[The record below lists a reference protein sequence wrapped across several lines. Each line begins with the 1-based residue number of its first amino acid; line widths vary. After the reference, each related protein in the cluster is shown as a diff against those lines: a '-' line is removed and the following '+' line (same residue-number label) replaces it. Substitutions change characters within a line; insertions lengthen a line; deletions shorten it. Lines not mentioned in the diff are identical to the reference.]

1 MASLR
6 CGATL
11 HVSGANYLS
20 TIVWSDGRSAED
32 GSTSDMPCH
41 VEEEGTGW
49 PCLPD
54 FGWCGE
60 LVDGRVVTF
69 SGTTLSCVSETRI
82 RGIRYSVQL

>member
-41 VEEEGTGW
+41 VEEEGLAGHAYQI
-49 PCLPD
+49 
-54 FGWCGE
+54 
-60 LVDGRVVTF
+60 LVGVG
-69 SGTTLSCVSETRI
+69 SWWMAGLSRSQ
-82 RGIRYSVQL
+82 GPL